1 MVSKVHY
8 FNPGH
13 ETAVLLG
20 LENYTP
26 PANVN
31 RMIREL
37 AYLPAWYAD
46 KKDLVYMKD
55 NAFPQFLSSLPKELR
70 PFPKAI
76 SQKELRLKKTVLPEM
91 EAAPWG
97 LSPHSLYMFQEL
109 KRNYQMNM
117 SVPEWKK
124 EYFNLTG
131 RQTAAEC
138 LDLIRLKL
146 PDLPLPFTP
155 KFCRRI
161 REVEKYQILQ
171 NAPFVVKTPYSSS
184 GRGLLWLPERR
195 LTAKERI
202 WIDGAFKKQG
212 TVSIECGLNKIQD
225 FAMEFYSDGD
235 GNITFEGISVFG
247 TEQQGSY
254 SGNILGNQVYL
265 RNLIT
270 KWVKEEV
277 YYQIKNTVTEVLQ
290 SVYGSVYK
298 GYLGVDMFVYKTKRD
313 AYEIHPCVEIN
324 MRYTMGMVAIRLSEK
339 YLTTTTVGDFHV
351 TYEKI
356 PGEAYERH
364 RFMEKTYPLVIEN
377 GKIKEGY
384 LALCP
389 VAEDTKYRAYILVM

>member
-13 ETAVLLG
+13 ETAVLHG

-46 KKDLVYMKD
+46 KNDLVYMKD
-55 NAFPQFLSSLPKELR
+55 NAFPQFLSSLPKELK

-97 LSPHSLYMFQEL
+97 LSPHSLHMFQEL

-117 SVPEWKK
+117 FVPEWKK

-146 PDLPLPFTP
+146 PDLPLPVTP

-225 FAMEFYSDGD
+225 FALEFYSDGE

-290 SVYGSVYK
+290 SVYGSIYK

-351 TYEKI
+351 TYEKT

-364 RFMEKTYPLVIEN
+364 RFMQETYPLVIEN

>member
-46 KKDLVYMKD
+46 KNDLVYMKD
-55 NAFPQFLSSLPKELR
+55 NAFPQFLSSLPKELK

-97 LSPHSLYMFQEL
+97 LSPHSLHMFQEL

-117 SVPEWKK
+117 FVPEWKK

-146 PDLPLPFTP
+146 PDLPLPVTP

-339 YLTTTTVGDFHV
+339 YLATTTVGDFHV
-351 TYEKI
+351 TYEKT

>member
-46 KKDLVYMKD
+46 KNDLVYMKD
-55 NAFPQFLSSLPKELR
+55 NAFPQFLSSLPKELK

-97 LSPHSLYMFQEL
+97 LSPHSLHMFQEL
-109 KRNYQMNM
+109 KKNYQMNM

-124 EYFNLTG
+124 GYFNLTG

-146 PDLPLPFTP
+146 PDLPLPVTP

-195 LTAKERI
+195 LTAKERM

-225 FAMEFYSDGD
+225 FALEFYSDGN

-277 YYQIKNTVTEVLQ
+277 FFQIKDTVKEVLQ
-290 SVYGSVYK
+290 SVFGSVYK

-339 YLTTTTVGDFHV
+339 YLATTTVGDFHV
-351 TYEKI
+351 TYEKT

>member
-46 KKDLVYMKD
+46 KNDLVYMKD
-55 NAFPQFLSSLPKELR
+55 NAFPQFLSSLPKELK

-97 LSPHSLYMFQEL
+97 LSPHSLHMFQEL

-117 SVPEWKK
+117 FVPEWKK

-146 PDLPLPFTP
+146 PDLPLPVTP

-351 TYEKI
+351 TYEKT

>member
-46 KKDLVYMKD
+46 KNDLVYMKD
-55 NAFPQFLSSLPKELR
+55 NAFPQFLSSLPKELK

-76 SQKELRLKKTVLPEM
+76 SQKELRLKKTVLPEV

-97 LSPHSLYMFQEL
+97 LSPHSLHMFQEL

-117 SVPEWKK
+117 FVPEWEK

-146 PDLPLPFTP
+146 PDLPLPVTP

-195 LTAKERI
+195 LTAKERM

-225 FAMEFYSDGD
+225 FALEFYSDGE

-277 YYQIKNTVTEVLQ
+277 YYQIKDTVKEVLQ
-290 SVYGSVYK
+290 SVFGSVYK

-339 YLTTTTVGDFHV
+339 YLATTTVGDFHV
-351 TYEKI
+351 TYEKT

-364 RFMEKTYPLVIEN
+364 RFMQETYPLVIEN

>member
-1 MVSKVHY
+1 
-8 FNPGH
+8 
-13 ETAVLLG
+13 
-20 LENYTP
+20 
-26 PANVN
+26 
-31 RMIREL
+31 
-37 AYLPAWYAD
+37 
-46 KKDLVYMKD
+46 
-55 NAFPQFLSSLPKELR
+55 
-70 PFPKAI
+70 
-76 SQKELRLKKTVLPEM
+76 
-91 EAAPWG
+91 
-97 LSPHSLYMFQEL
+97 
-109 KRNYQMNM
+109 MNM

-146 PDLPLPFTP
+146 PDLTLPFTP

-225 FAMEFYSDGD
+225 FALEFYSDGE

-277 YYQIKNTVTEVLQ
+277 FYQIKDTVKEVLQ
-290 SVYGSVYK
+290 SVFGSVYK

-339 YLTTTTVGDFHV
+339 YLATTTVGDFHV
-351 TYEKI
+351 TYEKT